1 MKMTNKTQLPALLL
15 ATGILCTT
23 SAQAD
28 DLGGIYRLALDNDP
42 QYLGAIATNRAAQE
56 ARPQARAALMPNV
69 TLQANTA
76 GNKQDGTV
84 APGTDRYNSHGYTLS
99 ITQPVFRWDRWVQ
112 LQQADSQIKQANA
125 ELDFSHQ
132 DLITRVATKYFDVLK
147 AEDNLEFARNSKEA
161 ISQQL
166 NQAQQRFEVGL
177 IAITGVHEAQA
188 RYDQART
195 DEIVALNTLSNT
207 WEDLREIIGVKPE
220 KLALLKEQMP
230 LEPPMPADVD
240 EWSTMGLE
248 NSPIIKAASDATQV
262 AQREIDVQYSDHYPT
277 LDLVGSYRASRFGDD
292 DLLDTNNGSIAVE
305 LNVPI
310 YTGGGVTASTR
321 QARYQMIA
329 SQERLD
335 QARRAVDKEV
345 RNSFRGVH
353 ASISAVKSLQAGIV
367 SAQSSVE
374 ATEAGFDVGTRTLV
388 DVLNE
393 QRDLYAAKRDF
404 ARARYNYVLT
414 GLRLKQATGL
424 FTEEDLVKVN
434 GLLELNQE

>member
-1 MKMTNKTQLPALLL
+1 MMIKTIAGMLL
-15 ATGILCTT
+15 ASLLHTAEAEDLMGVYRIAAEYDARLRAAGAVRDAQYQARPLALSGLLPQIGVTGDLAYQDQRVQNSSLGSP
-23 SAQAD
+23 SADYNSGRLSLGLVQPLYRRDRMVRLKQAD
-28 DLGGIYRLALDNDP
+28 
-42 QYLGAIATNRAAQE
+42 
-56 ARPQARAALMPNV
+56 
-69 TLQANTA
+69 
-76 GNKQDGTV
+76 
-84 APGTDRYNSHGYTLS
+84 
-99 ITQPVFRWDRWVQ
+99 WQ
-112 LQQADSQIKQANA
+112 LEQADADYVTS
-125 ELDFSHQ
+125 EQ
-132 DLITRVATKYFDVLK
+132 DLMYRVATAYFSVLGAQEGVTFVRAEKK
-147 AEDNLEFARNSKEA
+147 AIER
-161 ISQQL
+161 QL
-166 NQAQQRFEVGL
+166 DQAQQRFEVGL

-248 NSPIIKAASDATQV
+248 NSPIIKSASDATQV
-262 AQREIDVQYSDHYPT
+262 AQREIDVQYSGHYPT
-277 LDLVGSYRASRFGDD
+277 LDLVGSYGASRFGDD
-292 DLLDTNNGSIAVE
+292 DLLDTNKGRIAVE

-353 ASISAVKSLQAGIV
+353 ASVSAVKSLQAGIV

-404 ARARYNYVLT
+404 ARARYTYVLT